1 MDTQSGSTSVCA
13 SVPGSFRLG
22 WCCGFVRVT
31 YFALVMAITE
41 VPQSRSAKFPTLG
54 VLVSLAGVSFRSVFS
69 GLGLVGA

>member
-1 MDTQSGSTSVCA
+1 
-13 SVPGSFRLG
+13 
-22 WCCGFVRVT
+22 
-31 YFALVMAITE
+31 MAITE